1 MKAKIVLQSRLILRI
16 TRIINLTPLPVTKGY
31 GKTTN
36 TEFPTTQTTTMCT
49 TNY

>member
-1 MKAKIVLQSRLILRI
+1 MEAKIVLQSKLVLRI
-16 TRIINLTPLPVTKGY
+16 DRIVNLIPPCVTKGY

-49 TNY
+49 TN